1 MKTSK
6 FSLFILFAALLF
18 NTSADAQILSKLK
31 KRVQEATEEVIV
43 EKTAEKAAQET
54 GKAMDSLLDI
64 DPDYEQKQM
73 DQWQGIFAQG
83 GADIPIED
91 VYNFDTNVLYT
102 MELSSNDQPS
112 VVDYSMWFS
121 GTENYMA
128 TQVSNIQSSDKKNS
142 QMPTSMVSVID
153 ENNMAMIVL
162 MEEQQIAQVISMEK
176 IQDISTSENEE
187 EGIDASFESIKKTG
201 NTKKILGYTCEEF
214 TSENDENKMSFWIT
228 QELELYQKNMF
239 FNISKSLGGSS
250 FDKIP
255 KDAKGFMMEMN
266 FENLKNNEKGK
277 MVVKKITKEK
287 KSIETTGYQYM
298 NLSQFMRN

>member
-128 TQVSNIQSSDKKNS
+128 TQVSNIQ
-142 QMPTSMVSVID
+142 
-153 ENNMAMIVL
+153 
-162 MEEQQIAQVISMEK
+162 
-176 IQDISTSENEE
+176 
-187 EGIDASFESIKKTG
+187 
-201 NTKKILGYTCEEF
+201 TKKIHRCPLL
-214 TSENDENKMSFWIT
+214 W
-228 QELELYQKNMF
+228 
-239 FNISKSLGGSS
+239 
-250 FDKIP
+250 
-255 KDAKGFMMEMN
+255 
-266 FENLKNNEKGK
+266 
-277 MVVKKITKEK
+277 
-287 KSIETTGYQYM
+287 
-298 NLSQFMRN
+298 SQ

>member
-1 MKTSK
+1 MITSK

-214 TSENDENKMSFWIT
+214 TSENDENKISFWIT

>member
-1 MKTSK
+1 M
-6 FSLFILFAALLF
+6 
-18 NTSADAQILSKLK
+18 
-31 KRVQEATEEVIV
+31 

-91 VYNFDTNVLYT
+91 VYTFDTNVLYT

-128 TQVSNIQSSDKKNS
+128 TQVSNIQSADKKNS
-142 QMPTSMVSVID
+142 QMPASMVSVID
-153 ENNMAMIVL
+153 EKNMAMIVL

-187 EGIDASFESIKKTG
+187 EGVDASFESIKKTG

-214 TSENDENKMSFWIT
+214 TSENDENKISFWIT

>member
-18 NTSADAQILSKLK
+18 NASADAQILNKLK

-91 VYNFDTNVLYT
+91 VYTFDTNVLYT

-121 GTENYMA
+121 GSENYMA
-128 TQVSNIQSSDKKNS
+128 TQVSNIQSSDKKSS

-153 ENNMAMIVL
+153 EKNMAMIVL

-176 IQDISTSENEE
+176 IQDISTSENEA
-187 EGIDASFESIKKTG
+187 EGVDASFESIKKTG

-214 TSENDENKMSFWIT
+214 TSENDENKISFWIT

>member
-214 TSENDENKMSFWIT
+214 TSENDENKISFWIT